1 MHLVLASASPRRLEL
16 LASVGIIPELVR
28 PADIDE
34 SISPGERPAEYASRM
49 ARTKA
54 AAIDPEP
61 GDIILAAD
69 TTIALGR
76 RVLGKPDDATQA
88 HRFLQLLSGRRHK
101 VHTAV
106 AVKCRSGLRCRSV
119 TATVRMNRLA
129 DQDIKAYLQSGEW
142 QGKAGGY
149 AIQGRA
155 AAFIPWISGSYS
167 CIVGLPLAETV
178 KMLRTAGLDCLDD
191 A

>member
-1 MHLVLASASPRRLEL
+1 MRLVLASASPRRLEL

-34 SISPGERPAEYASRM
+34 SILPGERPAEYASRM

-54 AAIDPEP
+54 VAIDPEP
-61 GDIILAAD
+61 GDVILAAD
-69 TTIALGR
+69 TTVALGR

-88 HRFLQLLSGRRHK
+88 YRFLQLLSGRRHK
-101 VHTAV
+101 VHTAL
-106 AVKCRSGLRCRSV
+106 AVNCRSGLRYRSV

-155 AAFIPWISGSYS
+155 AAFIPWINGSYS

-178 KMLRTAGLDCLDD
+178 RMLRTAGLDCLDD